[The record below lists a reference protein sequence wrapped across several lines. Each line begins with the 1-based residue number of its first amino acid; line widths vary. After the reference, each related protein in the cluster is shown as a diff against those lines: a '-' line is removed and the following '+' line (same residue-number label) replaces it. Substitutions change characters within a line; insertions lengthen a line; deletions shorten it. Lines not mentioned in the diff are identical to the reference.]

1 MEKKSQVGGI
11 LEKAIAELRANGNE
25 QKASLVLKNSV
36 LGSIRSPFEVPSED
50 TVLIQKLD
58 NIAKRLYSKVEEL
71 KALGNKSIIE
81 LEPILND
88 LYELVHGTRKASG
101 KKSRKK
107 TGARRKCQ

>member
-1 MEKKSQVGGI
+1 MEKKSQVGGF
-11 LEKAIAELRANGNE
+11 LEKAIADLRTNDHE

-36 LGSIRSPFEVPSED
+36 LGAIRSPFEVPNEYAIL
-50 TVLIQKLD
+50 VQRLD
-58 NIAKRLYSKVEEL
+58 SISKRLYNKVEDL

-81 LEPILND
+81 LDPILDD

-101 KKSRKK
+101 KKSQKK